1 MTTKYFDVK
10 SGDNGEVFAEC
21 GAIIRGGGLVA
32 FPTETVYG
40 LGVSAFCP
48 GSVKKVFA
56 AKGRPSD
63 NPLIVHVAFP
73 QDAEDIAVT
82 CPLYY
87 RIAEAFMPGPITVIL
102 PKRDN
107 IPFEVTGGLDSV
119 GIRCPSHPAAHK
131 LISVAGVPIA
141 APSANISG
149 APSPTKC
156 SYVMRDMDGKIDAVI
171 DGGDCDFGLES
182 TVVSVKGDSAVI
194 LRPGAVTRED
204 LLLVCDSVSVSP
216 AVKDPSAAGDRPE
229 SPGMK
234 YKHYSPKAHF
244 VLLDGDRREF
254 IKFVSSVRDGK
265 VGVICPKELDGEFDC
280 RIKRYLYGDTDEL
293 CHRLFAFFRQA
304 DDDGVTE
311 LFASLPDDNGR
322 GLALYNRMIRAAGC
336 KVIKAADPI
345 KINEQ
350 NEN

>member
-1 MTTKYFDVK
+1 MKTKYYNVK
-10 SGDNGEVFAEC
+10 SEESCRIFEEC
-21 GAIIRGGGLVA
+21 GEIIRGGGLVA

-63 NPLIVHVAFP
+63 NPLIVHVASP
-73 QDAEDIAVT
+73 EDAEDIAVT

-87 RIAEAFMPGPITVIL
+87 RIAEKFMPGPITVIL

-107 IPFEVTGGLDSV
+107 IPLEVTGGLDSV
-119 GIRCPSHPAAHK
+119 GIRCPSHPVAHQ
-131 LISVAGVPIA
+131 LIAVAGVPIA

-182 TVVSVKGDSAVI
+182 TVVSVNGDSVVI

-234 YKHYSPKAHF
+234 YKHYSPNARF
-244 VLLDGDRREF
+244 VLVDGDGREF
-254 IKFVSSVRDGK
+254 VNYVSSVKDGN
-265 VGVICPKELDGEFDC
+265 VGVICPKDLDGEFEC
-280 RIKRYLYGDTDEL
+280 HIKRYLYGDTDEL

-304 DDDGVTE
+304 DDDGVTK
-311 LFASLPDDNGR
+311 LFAPLPDDNGR

-336 KVIKAADPI
+336 TVIKVT
-345 KINEQ
+345 ER
-350 NEN
+350 